1 MGRCQSVNQL
11 PGDAVPGKLASQVTS
26 PRTRSGRHIAEHI
39 VPNQVFTPDLLELA
53 HFSQSAADWS
63 SSPLSRDSLLELAGV
78 SLPDSAF
85 VLLRY
90 LEHFSALTVSG
101 LAKVVGVHP
110 STVST
115 QLRPLFEEDL
125 VLAVTDSSDRRV
137 VRLSITAAGRQV
149 CEEVREQGA
158 RQWAAVLSDWPAED
172 LRQLA
177 GLLHGV
183 RMAVLNRLEAAQG
196 HPPFV

>member
-1 MGRCQSVNQL
+1 
-11 PGDAVPGKLASQVTS
+11 VTS
-26 PRTRSGRHIAEHI
+26 PRTRAARRISEHI
-39 VPNQVFTPDLLELA
+39 VPNQTFTPDLLELS

-115 QLRPLFEEDL
+115 QLRPLLEEEL
-125 VLAVTDSSDRRV
+125 VLAVTDSADRRV
-137 VRLSITAAGRQV
+137 VRLSITAAGRRV

-172 LRQLA
+172 LHQLA
-177 GLLHGV
+177 DLLSRV
-183 RMAVLNRLEAAQG
+183 RVAVLNRLEAAQG